1 VTSGTQE
8 NATFANL
15 AIMFQRAKVI
25 ASKVEMKFA
34 PDQSAGNVAG
44 WAGMYFTDGNTYLV
58 PSATN
63 LNVIPQAS
71 RSRFI
76 TIPPPPGF
84 QGYTPAVTMR
94 MYTKLNAVVGQTSQ
108 QWRDS
113 PNNEFSSNG
122 SAWAA
127 PASFGHESPICLFA
141 MQSNDTTNTFVT
153 QFDVVL
159 TQYLEVYSRLYS

>member
-1 VTSGTQE
+1 
-8 NATFANL
+8 
-15 AIMFQRAKVI
+15 
-25 ASKVEMKFA
+25 
-34 PDQSAGNVAG
+34 
-44 WAGMYFTDGNTYLV
+44 
-58 PSATN
+58 
-63 LNVIPQAS
+63 
-71 RSRFI
+71 
-76 TIPPPPGF
+76 
-84 QGYTPAVTMR
+84 